1 MKRLLGVLLA
11 FAITLGCTSCG
22 AAQEEIQP
30 SDAPQETAS
39 RYSDVPA
46 DAWCAPYVEFC
57 AQQGLLKGVGDGRFS
72 PDTVVNNDEAMV
84 MAARALWQSDGGQ
97 GDLPQGLTPEALVE
111 LLGEDQRQLSHP
123 PLEDAQRLS
132 QLWPWD
138 GFCYLVQRCPELD
151 FQLPDYIFDTYPAT
165 RQEFFRLLA
174 LAGRDL
180 PAIND
185 VAAVPG
191 CRDESI
197 LHLYRAGVLSGADGY
212 GSFQPQRH
220 LTRAEAAAA
229 LARLASPELR
239 LKFDLEPSPWTSYTL
254 TLLGPDKD
262 SFGIHYPV
270 LPMAD
275 GILTLDGDKVDYPPG
290 QLIGGT
296 SVGDCGEYLKLTPS
310 TGSPDWKHYTALVD
324 QKGELPFPVWT
335 YDDLYPLSDGT
346 FLTVQWEESSDYETR
361 EARWYILSADG
372 QVIRQLPSTYGASD
386 NNWYNY
392 NEGLCPWRDEE
403 TNLMGYVDGDGA
415 WVIPAQWTYAGPF
428 SHGQAVVHSKDQ
440 RGVIDT
446 SGATVMPLALRG
458 ELYQGYV
465 SDGCNAPMRYR
476 WENWPCRNDRDG
488 WLDDQG
494 KAVPGPK
501 TDPDIGIHPYYQNGY
516 FSDGQTYY
524 DLSGQQCSE
533 TFDWCG
539 PLTAD
544 GRGFVCLDGNIYRIE
559 FQK

>member
-1 MKRLLGVLLA
+1 MRRFLA
-11 FAITLGCTSCG
+11 VISAFLITLGCSSCG
-22 AAQEEIQP
+22 TTQG
-30 SDAPQETAS
+30 APAGF
-39 RYSDVPA
+39 SDVSSE
-46 DAWCAPYVEFC
+46 DWFAPYVEVC
-57 AQQGLLKGVGDGRFS
+57 VEQGLLNGAGDGRFL
-72 PDTVVNNDEAMV
+72 PHEPVNNDEALV
-84 MAARALWQSDGGQ
+84 MAARALWQSDGGE
-97 GDLPQGLTPEALVE
+97 GPLPAGLTPEELVE
-111 LLGEDQRQLSHP
+111 LLGEDQRQLAWP

-132 QLWPWD
+132 ELWPWD
-138 GFCYLVQRCPELD
+138 GFCYLVRRCPELG
-151 FQLPDYIFDTYPAT
+151 FQLPDYSFNTYPAT

-185 VAAVPG
+185 VSTVPG
-191 CRDESI
+191 CRDQAI
-197 LHLYRAGVLSGADGY
+197 LRLYRAGVLSGADSY

-239 LKFDLEPSPWTSYTL
+239 LKFDLEPSPWTGYTL
-254 TLLGPDKD
+254 TLLGADTGY
-262 SFGIHYPV
+262 FGESYPV

-275 GILTLDGDKVDYPPG
+275 GILTLAGDKVDYPPG

-296 SVGDCGEYLKLTPS
+296 SVGGCDEYLKLHPS
-310 TGSPDWKHYTALVD
+310 TGGPDWKGYAVLVD
-324 QKGELPFPVWT
+324 QQGNLPLPIWT
-335 YDDLYPLSDGT
+335 YDDLYPLSGGT
-346 FLTVQWEESSDYETR
+346 FLAVHWEDSSDYETR
-361 EARWYILSADG
+361 ETRWSILSADG
-372 QVIRQLPSTYGASD
+372 QVIRQLPSTYGYGAPD
-386 NNWYNY
+386 NDWYSY

-403 TNLMGYVDGDGA
+403 SGLMGYVDGDGA
-415 WVIPAQWTYAGPF
+415 WVIPAQWTYACPF
-428 SHGQAVVHSKDQ
+428 SHGQAIVCSKDQ

-458 ELYQGYV
+458 ELYRGYV
-465 SDGCNAPMRYR
+465 SDGCDAPMRYR

-494 KAVPGPK
+494 NAVPGPK
-501 TDPDIGIHPYYQNGY
+501 TDPDTGRSPHYQNGY

-524 DLSGQQCSE
+524 GLDGQPCSE

-544 GRGFVCLDGNIYRIE
+544 GRGFVGLDGNIYRIE
-559 FQK
+559 FEK

>member
-1 MKRLLGVLLA
+1 MKRLLSVL
-11 FAITLGCTSCG
+11 FVFMITLSCTSCG
-22 AAQEEIQP
+22 AAQEEALP

-57 AQQGLLKGVGDGRFS
+57 AQQGLLKGVGDGRFL
-72 PDTVVNNDEAMV
+72 PNERVNNDEAMV

-97 GDLPQGLTPEALVE
+97 GDLPAGLTPEELVE
-111 LLGEDQRQLSHP
+111 LLGEDQRQLSYP

-138 GFCYLVQRCPELD
+138 GFCYLVQRCPQLD
-151 FQLPDYIFDTYPAT
+151 FQLPDFIFNTYPAT

-185 VAAVPG
+185 VTVVPG

-212 GSFQPQRH
+212 GSFEPRRH

-239 LKFDLEPSPWTSYTL
+239 LKFDLEPSPWTGYTL
-254 TLLGPDKD
+254 TLLAPDTGY
-262 SFGIHYPV
+262 FGVNYPV
-270 LPMAD
+270 LPMD
-275 GILTLDGDKVDYPPG
+275 GGILTLDGDKVDYPPG

-296 SVGDCGEYLKLTPS
+296 SVEQRDDYLRLHPS
-310 TGSPDWKHYTALVD
+310 TGGPDWKGYTVLVD
-324 QKGELPFPVWT
+324 KQGHLPFPVWT
-335 YDDLYPLSDGT
+335 YDDLVPLSDGT
-346 FLTVQWEESSDYETR
+346 FLAVQWEDSSDYQTQET
-361 EARWYILSADG
+361 RWYILSANG
-372 QVIRQLPSTYGASD
+372 QVKKQLPSTYGTSD
-386 NNWYNY
+386 NHWYSY
-392 NEGLCPWRDEE
+392 NEGLCPWIDEE
-403 TNLMGYVDGDGA
+403 TNLVGYVDADGA
-415 WVIPAQWTYAGPF
+415 WVIPAQWTYADPF
-428 SHGQAVVHSKDQ
+428 YRGQAVVHQDG
-440 RGVIDT
+440 REGIIDV
-446 SGATVMPLALRG
+446 SGALVVPMKRWDLAAG
-458 ELYQGYV
+458 WV
-465 SDGCNAPMRYR
+465 SPDSDAPMRYY
-476 WENWPCRNDRDG
+476 WTDYSSGNSG
-488 WLDDQG
+488 WLDDSG
-494 KAVPGPK
+494 NAVSAPAP
-501 TDPDIGIHPYYQNGY
+501 DPELGHPHYYQNGY

-524 DLSGQQCSE
+524 SLDGQRISE
-533 TFDWCG
+533 TFSWCG

-544 GRGFVCLDGNIYRIE
+544 GRGFVGLDGNIYRIE